1 MNVEEELGISLP
13 PASHSSGPLG
23 CAVTKSYKYVTLVFY
38 GDEETPVVAYT
49 IHEVDARRLRD
60 ALVTALAASSD
71 SFEIKVQGSF
81 ADGVYRG
88 GPPKREDLAEFSNR
102 STQGDS

>member
-1 MNVEEELGISLP
+1 
-13 PASHSSGPLG
+13 
-23 CAVTKSYKYVTLVFY
+23 VTKSYKYITLVFY
-38 GDEETPVVAYT
+38 DSEGTQAAAYT

-60 ALVTALAASSD
+60 ALATALAAPSD
-71 SFEIKVQGSF
+71 SFEIKVQGSL
-81 ADGVYRG
+81 AEGVYRG